1 MRALCKQLDNGVI
14 YLTSRNEERGKEAV
28 AKLNQEGLEP
38 KFHQLDIADQASV
51 DRLRDHLK
59 ETYGGLDVLINNAG
73 IAFKVICS
81 RLNASPYVFLSMR
94 TILRTMETY
103 QSALL
108 RSSLSKV
115 VLSPICTAHLH
126 CPFALQGVNKVVAQ
140 YQK

>member
-1 MRALCKQLDNGVI
+1 M
-14 YLTSRNEERGKEAV
+14 S
-28 AKLNQEGLEP
+28 KLNQEGLEP
-38 KFHQLDIADQASV
+38 KFHQLDIGDQASV

-108 RSSLSKV
+108 RSSLSEV
-115 VLSPICTAHLH
+115 VLSPICTPGCKQSGGTIPKIESENSTENLH
-126 CPFALQGVNKVVAQ
+126 TQ
-140 YQK
+140 